1 MSTNPHHISQEMDQK
16 AYQFLKFQRAY
27 YLDEVDDLALMERT
41 TQPFWQSLRLSKR
54 RLASKG
60 LAMDVEISHDPKSL
74 TVKDETLH
82 MRKDGHHFAGNK
94 ALNVVVQRKFYKD
107 GKKISAFQNRE
118 ICNFHLLKTE
128 VNGDQAACPNCG
140 YVDTLTSF
148 IDGCNA
154 CDSKF
159 TVQDFE
165 TKVSAFSLEENT
177 GAKIK
182 DTVWGNIKFWGGL
195 LGVFILMA
203 IAVLILCGMRLLAGM
218 TEIDIVGSI
227 IGTYMSFTMI
237 PVVFKVLIV
246 LLIIFAA
253 GASHLMKIY
262 KNPILQEAIV
272 KQEIPDFSARDFY
285 QNLEYK
291 LRNIHLTDNV
301 EEISVFAR
309 CDLKDVVENYH
320 NVVECDMTRLKFLHF
335 HRDNEGYRVNVEAE
349 LRLTECK
356 GEHIS
361 TNYEK
366 VNLTLFARPE
376 VIGKSVTTLREYKC
390 PGCGS
395 SLNVLEGGRCSSCG
409 NVFDYAEFGWVIER
423 YESIRKK
430 YSLYQSIKYGMI
442 AIFIAVFGLNLLFPT
457 GIGKENIFQIY
468 HIFSRQAE
476 QLEEIYT
483 NVKHPDE
490 LYEGVTLLSGEDYLI
505 ERRFEYETEDA
516 DTIMKRYC
524 SYLEQQGFIFLEE
537 AENSVTLYQSFT
549 LEGAK
554 TLGEEYYCIT
564 ITGEG
569 DYITIE
575 EVLGEIE

>member
-1 MSTNPHHISQEMDQK
+1 MSTNSHHISQEMDQK
-16 AYQFLKFQRAY
+16 AYQFLKFQREY
-27 YLDEVDDLALMERT
+27 YTNQADDLALMERT

-60 LAMDVEISHDPKSL
+60 LSMDMEISHDSKSL

-107 GKKISAFQNRE
+107 GKMISAFQNRE

-128 VNGDQAACPNCG
+128 GNGDRAACPNCG
-140 YVDTLTSF
+140 YVDTITSF

-177 GAKIK
+177 RAKIK
-182 DTVWGNIKFWGGL
+182 DTVWGNVKFLGIL
-195 LGVFILMA
+195 LAVFVLMA
-203 IAVLILCGMRLLAGM
+203 IAVLILCGMRLLVGR
-218 TEIDIVGSI
+218 TEIDIVGPI

-237 PVVFKVLIV
+237 PVIFKVLII
-246 LLIIFAA
+246 LLIIFTA
-253 GASHLMKIY
+253 GASYLMKIY

-301 EEISVFAR
+301 DEVSVFAR
-309 CDLKDVVENYH
+309 CDLEAVVENYH
-320 NVVECDMTRLKFLHF
+320 NVVECDMTRLKFLQF
-335 HRDNEGYRVNVEAE
+335 DEDYDGYRVSVEVE
-349 LRLTECK
+349 LRLTKCK
-356 GEHIS
+356 RERIIS
-361 TNYEK
+361 NYEK
-366 VNLTLFARPE
+366 VNLTLFGRPE

-395 SLNVLEGGRCSSCG
+395 SLNVLEGGKCTHCG
-409 NVFDYAEFGWVIER
+409 SIFDYAEFGWVIER

-468 HIFSRQAE
+468 HIFSKQAE
-476 QLEEIYT
+476 QLEQIYT

-490 LYEGVTLLSGEDYLI
+490 LYEGVTLLSGDDYLI
-505 ERRFEYETEDA
+505 ERRYEYETEDA
-516 DTIMKRYC
+516 DTILKQYC
-524 SYLEQQGFIFLEE
+524 SYLEKQGFILQEE
-537 AENSVTLYQSFT
+537 TENSATLYQTFT

-554 TLGEEYYCIT
+554 TLEEENYFIT
-564 ITGEG
+564 VTRE
-569 DYITIE
+569 DAYIIME
-575 EVLGEIE
+575 EVME